1 MTHNSIL
8 ASALALALAACGPSA
23 PPAETPAAEAPA
35 ETPAAAA
42 ETAPAPAAPAAPVA
56 GDKPA
61 VVADCATTI
70 ESNDAMQYSADAIT
84 VPSSCTSFT
93 INLIHAGTLPANVMG
108 HNLVV
113 ALASD
118 MAAIASDGAGA
129 GPEFV
134 KPGDARVIAHT
145 RMIGGGESSSLTFD
159 VARLREGGPY
169 GFFCSFPGHIGLM
182 KGTLQVQ

>member
-1 MTHNSIL
+1 MTRTSIL
-8 ASALALALAACGPSA
+8 ASAIALALAACGPSTT
-23 PPAETPAAEAPA
+23 PPAEAPA
-35 ETPAAAA
+35 ETPPPVT
-42 ETAPAPAAPAAPVA
+42 ETAPAPAAPPAAPIA
-56 GDKPA
+56 GGKPA

-70 ESNDAMQYSADAIT
+70 ESNDAMQYSADAIA

-93 INLIHAGTLPANVMG
+93 INLTHAGTLAANVMG

-118 MAAIASDGAGA
+118 MAPIASDGAGA

-159 VARLREGGPY
+159 VAKLREGGPY
-169 GFFCSFPGHIGLM
+169 GFFCSFPGHLGLM
-182 KGTLQVQ
+182 KGSIQVQ